1 VGDVPVTEIV
11 FLPFVQV
18 IETCFFAGVV
28 FAGVVVAG
36 VVVAGVVVAGVIV
49 VEGFDAGL
57 FGRGEVEPFGVT
69 FADGLTLAFGVTGL
83 CQWPLLR
90 FT

>member
-36 VVVAGVVVAGVIV
+36 VVLAGVIV

>member
-1 VGDVPVTEIV
+1 MGDVPVTEIV

-28 FAGVVVAG
+28 F
-36 VVVAGVVVAGVIV
+36 AGVVVAGVIV

-83 CQWPLLR
+83 CQWPLLH

>member
-1 VGDVPVTEIV
+1 MGDVPVTEIV

-36 VVVAGVVVAGVIV
+36 VIVAGVIV

>member
-1 VGDVPVTEIV
+1 MGDVPVTEIV

-18 IETCFFAGVV
+18 IETCFF
-28 FAGVVVAG
+28 
-36 VVVAGVVVAGVIV
+36 AGVVVAGVIV

>member
-28 FAGVVVAG
+28 F
-36 VVVAGVVVAGVIV
+36 AGVVVAGVIV

-83 CQWPLLR
+83 CQWPLLH

>member
-1 VGDVPVTEIV
+1 MPVTEIV

-36 VVVAGVVVAGVIV
+36 VVLAGVIV